1 MAKHT
6 IYTAEAIEKIRT
18 MRAAGKTGVQ
28 IARVIGTTPGSL
40 GARLSQLGIATK
52 QRKPIPD
59 EVAA

>member
-1 MAKHT
+1 MGKAT

-28 IARVIGTTPGSL
+28 IARVIGTTTKSL

-52 QRKPIPD
+52 QRKPMPEI
-59 EVAA
+59 EA